1 MSIIRVSELNQ
12 TTGITPSSLFL
23 TSHGDSN
30 PRTSKY
36 ITKDDLF
43 NELATTGS
51 NVFVGN
57 QNITG
62 SLTVSGL
69 TTGSFTDSAVVIN
82 PTTNLFGT
90 MTQGLR
96 TTYGLFSQTGNS
108 ITVSGTTTESSL
120 IGPGVGTL
128 SVPAN
133 GFTIGDAFRAD
144 MGGIIDAG
152 NNQTCVIKVKSGNA
166 IFLDSGI
173 QTLTSSIDDAIFN
186 LSINFTIRNIGTAGV
201 AEIVCLGRFSYVKSN
216 NGTVEGFGFNTVNNT
231 TFNTTIGNTL
241 DVTIQWGS
249 NSALNHVYS
258 DLFTLNKIY

>member
-1 MSIIRVSELNQ
+1 MSIVRVSELDQ
-12 TTGITPSSLFL
+12 TTGITPNSLFL
-23 TSHGDSN
+23 TSLGESN

-69 TTGSFTDSAVVIN
+69 TAGSFTDSAVVIN

-90 MTQGLR
+90 MPQGLR

-120 IGPGVGTL
+120 IDGGVGTL

-133 GFTIGDAFRAD
+133 GFTIGDSFRGD
-144 MGGIIDAG
+144 MGGVISAA
-152 NNQTCVIKVKSGNA
+152 NNQTIRIRVKSGNA
-166 IFLDSGI
+166 IFLDSGT
-173 QTLTSSIDDAIFN
+173 QTLSSSISDAIFT
-186 LSINFTIRNIGTAGV
+186 LSLNFGIRNIGVAGV
-201 AEIVCLGRFSYVKSN
+201 ASIVCLGRFSYAKSN

-231 TFNTTIGNTL
+231 TFDTTINNTL
-241 DVTIQWGS
+241 EITIQWGS
-249 NSALNHVYS
+249 TNVGNIIYS